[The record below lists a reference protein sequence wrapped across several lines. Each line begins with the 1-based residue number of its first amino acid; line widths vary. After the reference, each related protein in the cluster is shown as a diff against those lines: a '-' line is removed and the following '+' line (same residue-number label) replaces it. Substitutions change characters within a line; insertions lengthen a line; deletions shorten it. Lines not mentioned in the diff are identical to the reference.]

1 MLCWVNQSELS
12 IYLSAAAK
20 VTSSHILRIEVEL
33 RLQIRLLLF
42 LFLLI
47 NSRSRSSSYSSV
59 NVVNSIPS
67 SSDWFRF
74 GRNIVRILPDAAM
87 TTVTGAELEHQVIT
101 LVGPDVG
108 QALVN

>member
-1 MLCWVNQSELS
+1 MRRVNQSELS

-33 RLQIRLLLF
+33 RLQLRLLLF
-42 LFLLI
+42 LLLLI
-47 NSRSRSSSYSSV
+47 NSRSRSSSNSSL
-59 NVVNSIPS
+59 NIVNSIPS

-74 GRNIVRILPDAAM
+74 GRNIIRILPDAAM
-87 TTVTGAELEHQVIT
+87 ATVTGAELEYQVIA

>member
-1 MLCWVNQSELS
+1 MLSRVNQSELS
-12 IYLSAAAK
+12 IYLSAAAE
-20 VTSSHILRIEVEL
+20 VAPSHILRIEVEL

-42 LFLLI
+42 LLVLI
-47 NSRSRSSSYSSV
+47 NSRSSSNSSL
-59 NVVNSIPS
+59 NIVNSIPS

-74 GRNIVRILPDAAM
+74 GRNIIRILPDAAM
-87 TTVTGAELEHQVIT
+87 ATVTGAELEYQVIA